1 MLRIND
7 KDYSITFSCYF
18 NVEWPEKRLRLDSE
32 FGREQVR
39 KSRLSSTLIDFLWRS
54 FTFLLTGGTGCQYH
68 GKSRHYSANEPGVC
82 QGAVAAQHL
91 HLQPQNLQG
100 NPKQSMI
107 FQISVSKEYWC
118 LLRRWQQQNTTITCY
133 NCCFWTSIYSINVMI
148 FSLPVW
154 ISRQKLLYNCWKP
167 KTNDSQKTISLPVPR
182 FCPCDLNI
190 ILK

>member
-100 NPKQSMI
+100 NPKQSMTFPNLS
-107 FQISVSKEYWC
+107 FQRILMLVKTMTTTKYHNY
-118 LLRRWQQQNTTITCY
+118 LLQ
-133 NCCFWTSIYSINVMI
+133 
-148 FSLPVW
+148 
-154 ISRQKLLYNCWKP
+154 LLFLDIHLFN
-167 KTNDSQKTISLPVPR
+167 Q
-182 FCPCDLNI
+182 CDDF
-190 ILK
+190 